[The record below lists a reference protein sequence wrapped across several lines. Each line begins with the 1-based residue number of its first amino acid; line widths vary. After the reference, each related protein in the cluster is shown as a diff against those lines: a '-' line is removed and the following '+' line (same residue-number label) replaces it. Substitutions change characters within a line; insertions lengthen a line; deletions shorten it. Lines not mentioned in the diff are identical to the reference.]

1 MLTFAQH
8 LDLVAH
14 DTMRVVGALRRTD
27 PAAPVPGCPDWR
39 VGDLLTHLIEMNDIW
54 GWLVANRPRDFAE
67 GFEAVTVPA
76 GHADRLDQLEA
87 SNHSLVAALRAAG
100 PEEPVCY
107 FGEQAPAAR
116 VARLMA
122 LETVMHSRDAEES
135 NTGLAATPIPAEVAA
150 DGVDQQLAHLSD
162 SRDLR
167 WMRTAVTLTSRDT
180 GDSWTVLVA
189 EGDLDATLRL
199 TDRAPGGAQVSA
211 PAPELLRWLFAR
223 AHDQTLVTESG
234 EPDLLRGLHLALGH
248 DVAPA
253 EAVGRSRW
261 WRR

>member
-1 MLTFAQH
+1 VLPFARH
-8 LDLVAH
+8 LDVLAH

-27 PAAPVPGCPDWR
+27 PSAAVPGCPDWR
-39 VGDLLTHLIEMNDIW
+39 AGDLLTHLIEMNVIW
-54 GWLVANRPRDFAE
+54 GWLVTNRPLDFAE
-67 GFEAVTVPA
+67 GFAPVTIPA
-76 GHADRLDQLEA
+76 GHADRLDQLDA
-87 SNHSLVAALRAAG
+87 TNHGLVEALRAAG
-100 PEEPVCY
+100 PDEPVCY
-107 FGEQAPAAR
+107 FGEQQPAAR

-135 NTGLAATPIPAEVAA
+135 AGLAATPIPADVAA

-162 SRDLR
+162 DRDAR
-167 WMRTAVTLTSRDT
+167 WLPVGVTLTSNDT

-189 EGDLDATLRL
+189 EGDLDPALRL
-199 TDRAPGGAQVSA
+199 TEESRAGAQVSA
-211 PAPELLRWLFAR
+211 PAAVLLRWLFSR
-223 AHDQTLVTESG
+223 AHDETLVAQSG
-234 EPDLLRGLHLALGH
+234 EPALLRAVHLALGH